1 MVEDREQ
8 AARIDADEP
17 VRLLA
22 AKRRLIQRV
31 IVLAGAQVGKA
42 LPDRRVLHRRNPEAR
57 ERLGT
62 SGGLIDQPED
72 QLALASR
79 VAGVDQFRHIGA
91 LHQGTENVELVSLF
105 LGHHIVEGGGQD
117 GKVLIPPLLIA
128 VIVGGRVR
136 QSHQMTNAPGNE
148 PAAAFKIAIG
158 PGCDTQGRCD
168 TLCYTR
174 FFADHQFA
182 QFCSSCSPCSGMS
195 SFSYS
200 SSSNS

>member
-1 MVEDREQ
+1 M
-8 AARIDADEP
+8 
-17 VRLLA
+17 
-22 AKRRLIQRV
+22 IQRV
-31 IVLAGAQVGKA
+31 IVRAGAQIDKA
-42 LPDRRVLHRRNPEAR
+42 LPDRHVLHRRNPETR
-57 ERLGT
+57 EGLGT
-62 SGGLIDQPED
+62 SGGLIDQPEN
-72 QLALASR
+72 QLALAPR
-79 VAGVDQFRHIGA
+79 VAGVDQLRHIGA
-91 LHQGTENVELVSLF
+91 LHQGTEDVELGCLF
-105 LGHHIVEGGGQD
+105 LGHHIAKGVGQD
-117 GKVLIPPLLIA
+117 GKILIPPLLIA

-174 FFADHQFA
+174 FFTDHQFA
-182 QFCSSCSPCSGMS
+182 QFWSSCSPCSGTS